1 MSNTADLRTWDPKL
15 RREASVVV
23 LAVAGLFLVAS
34 LLFFGLNDTGSGW
47 FLWTAIVVLVLALLF
62 EIAVVATGLAREEGG
77 PDWLAGPGAETAAAT
92 GASAGAA
99 GGAGGGSAGQ
109 AQAVQDPHAH
119 IDLQCPECQ
128 DLFSVHD
135 TGERPLHTVC
145 PHCGAEGHV
154 DLGEPAP
161 AAQES
166 AAGAQAGGQADAG
179 GWEDTEDPWAD
190 EPPARDLP
198 SISLKCPKCATQF
211 DVEDT
216 GERPLRTTCPGCGSS
231 GKLN

>member
-1 MSNTADLRTWDPKL
+1 MSNTADLRAWDAKL

-62 EIAVVATGLAREEGG
+62 QIAVVATGLAREEGG
-77 PDWLAGPGAETAAAT
+77 PDWLAGPGAEAAAAT
-92 GASAGAA
+92 GGAGTA
-99 GGAGGGSAGQ
+99 GGAGAGSAGQ
-109 AQAVQDPHAH
+109 AQAAHDPHAH

-161 AAQES
+161 TAQQ
-166 AAGAQAGGQADAG
+166 AGAGAAEAEAGVWDDA
-179 GWEDTEDPWAD
+179 EDPWAD
-190 EPPARDLP
+190 EQPERDLP

-216 GERPLRTTCPGCGSS
+216 GDRPLRTQCPGCGSS